1 MRSGEVA
8 RLAGVTVRTLRHY
21 RTIGL
26 LPEPSRGE
34 NGYCAYSIDDL
45 LRVLRIKH
53 LASLG
58 FSLEDIGGMLETL
71 DSEDRS
77 KAIDLLEALDRDL
90 VEQIERLE
98 QQRKTLALIRSN
110 QLDADIP
117 ARLAA
122 IIGTMKEY
130 GLPESALK
138 SERNAMLLAGAMLS
152 ESDLDETEAVYQA
165 IIDRG
170 LAEDYVKINGW
181 VMALPDDASE
191 KDKREVID
199 RILEVLT
206 PVLDM
211 FDPGNWD
218 EDPSE
223 AELEAEALF
232 KQYQKDTLS
241 PVQLEV
247 SDRAIAALQNHILN
261 KKPAERENAGQE

>member
-21 RTIGL
+21 RSIGL
-26 LPEPSRGE
+26 LPEPPRGE

-45 LRVLRIKH
+45 IRVLRIKH

-58 FSLEDIGGMLETL
+58 FSLDDIGGMIETL
-71 DSEDRS
+71 DSDDRS
-77 KAIDLLEALDRDL
+77 KAVDLLEALDRDL
-90 VEQIERLE
+90 VEQIEHLE
-98 QQRKTLALIRSN
+98 QQRKTLALIKSN
-110 QLDADIP
+110 RLDADIP
-117 ARLAA
+117 ARLAT

-138 SERNAMLLAGAMLS
+138 NERNAMLLAGAMLS

-165 IIDRG
+165 IVDRG
-170 LAEDYVKINGW
+170 LAEDYVKINDW
-181 VMALPDDASE
+181 VTALPDDASE
-191 KDKREVID
+191 QDKTEVID
-199 RILEVLT
+199 KIIRVLS
-206 PVLDM
+206 PVIDV
-211 FDPGNWD
+211 FEPDNWD
-218 EDPSE
+218 DEPSE

-247 SDRAIAALQNHILN
+247 SDRAIAALQKRVLDR
-261 KKPAERENAGQE
+261 KTVEQE